1 MIFLQEQ
8 GQYVRYALNFIKY
21 RYNMGTH
28 VYKNQVRIY
37 GMLSIIF
44 EKGGGGKT
52 YTNFYK

>member
-21 RYNMGTH
+21 RFNMGTH

-44 EKGGGGKT
+44 EKGGWQNLHK
-52 YTNFYK
+52 FL